1 MKTVRFK
8 LAPETFNRLL
18 NAVQYLS
25 DIGRKTE
32 QEHLSA
38 LADEIMS
45 DVMNS
50 SSVLTGDIDPA
61 SGAVREVSFACT
73 EATARSMFAVAE
85 IAPDASRAGYGRDY
99 AVLLYEQFRERHRL
113 RMEKHAEEMK
123 EIAAQWERTVAV
135 LGDGDVDLVALQ
147 ERFCKEHNCSEA
159 KLAASI
165 AFADAVARRNPVTI
179 NVAELLNGDAA
190 SDGEEGTVG
199 EKRPDD
205 GGGPVGV
212 KEPAGAVKQV
222 GGKESIDRKGLAGA
236 ARQEATGEA
245 RQEVTQPGARTGA
258 RTASQPQRPA
268 STDDVAALDHE
279 QRKVGA

>member
-85 IAPDASRAGYGRDY
+85 IAPDASRVGYGRDY

-113 RMEKHAEEMK
+113 RMEKHAEEMR

-135 LGDGDVDLVALQ
+135 LEDGDVNLVALQ

-179 NVAELLNGDAA
+179 NVAELLKGDAA

-199 EKRPDD
+199 EK
-205 GGGPVGV
+205 GPV
-212 KEPAGAVKQV
+212 
-222 GGKESIDRKGLAGA
+222 GA
-236 ARQEATGEA
+236 ARQEAT
-245 RQEVTQPGARTGA
+245 QPGA

-268 STDDVAALDHE
+268 STDDAAALDHE